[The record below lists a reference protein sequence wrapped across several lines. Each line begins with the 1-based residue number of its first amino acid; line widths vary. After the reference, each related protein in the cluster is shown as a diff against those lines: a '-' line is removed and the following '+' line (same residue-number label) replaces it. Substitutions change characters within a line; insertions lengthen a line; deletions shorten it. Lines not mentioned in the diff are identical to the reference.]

1 MDAQAGRRPDRQGR
15 EAPGP
20 TLAGRGGGGWRL
32 SVQVPFL
39 FSGPF
44 AVRKW
49 SGGMATGRKKARL
62 NLPRIAVGSKE
73 GAREEGVDLDAGPLP
88 SAGVAHATGEGDCA
102 RARPLGAS
110 GRPGFALV

>member
-1 MDAQAGRRPDRQGR
+1 MVAVGLSILSSDSSGDMDAQAGRRPDRQGR

-49 SGGMATGRKKARL
+49 SGGMAMGRKKARL

-73 GAREEGVDLDAGPLP
+73 GAREEGVR
-88 SAGVAHATGEGDCA
+88 SRC
-102 RARPLGAS
+102 RAASVCGCRPRD
-110 GRPGFALV
+110 GRG